1 MVLWLLL
8 SVVINSVA
16 NDCPQQDAAS
26 RAKAEK
32 IRIAL
37 EKMKEASVKKLFI
50 KAFSAD
56 GSTKSLLVDEKMT
69 CAYVTRLLADK
80 NHVHMDPKWG
90 IVEHL
95 PDLYMGKSWQWSIY
109 GSDDREVFPA
119 EAKKYL
125 GKWMY

>member
-1 MVLWLLL
+1 MPCAIITVT
-8 SVVINSVA
+8 
-16 NDCPQQDAAS
+16 NDCPQMDAAS

-95 PDLYMGKSWQWSIY
+95 PDLYMGKSRMLMYVVYWLYHSCC
-109 GSDDREVFPA
+109 GS
-119 EAKKYL
+119 
-125 GKWMY
+125 

>member
-1 MVLWLLL
+1 MLKLASSLF
-8 SVVINSVA
+8 SKGIKSHGGSVA
-16 NDCPQQDAAS
+16 AIICCILNSLTIDSPQQDAAS

-95 PDLYMGKSWQWSIY
+95 PDLYMGKS
-109 GSDDREVFPA
+109 
-119 EAKKYL
+119 
-125 GKWMY
+125 

>member
-1 MVLWLLL
+1 MSLENHDKELQNPTTSRTYSKCSYYNFMLQL
-8 SVVINSVA
+8 
-16 NDCPQQDAAS
+16 DAAS

-56 GSTKSLLVDEKMT
+56 GSTKSLLVDEKMS

-80 NHVHMDPKWG
+80 NHVHMDPKWA

-95 PDLYMGKSWQWSIY
+95 PDLYMG
-109 GSDDREVFPA
+109 EFP
-119 EAKKYL
+119 
-125 GKWMY
+125 